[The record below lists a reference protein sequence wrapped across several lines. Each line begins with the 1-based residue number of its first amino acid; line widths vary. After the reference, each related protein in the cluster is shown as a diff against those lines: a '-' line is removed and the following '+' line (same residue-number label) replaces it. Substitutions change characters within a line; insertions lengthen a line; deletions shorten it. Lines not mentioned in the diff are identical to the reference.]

1 MHPEVAKFV
10 EAGRINQAVGERIS
24 QLAPGNY
31 LLSKT
36 WGAGKVVEWNLR
48 DKKLTIDFA
57 DRTAQEMDLQFA
69 MQKTDYLDASDFRAK
84 KLEQTEELRH
94 MAGVDAV
101 ALVIHVLESHQGSM
115 TLDAFEKALCGT
127 VIAEKDYK
135 KWWDATKKS
144 LAAGKRVVVPTKR
157 TDQMCL
163 RSGAMTPIE
172 ALLLDVS
179 NARELK
185 LKCKALEAIATE
197 IELFS
202 DHSDALLQLYIE
214 LDAEMRRGLRLNLG
228 SVLELLVIRDQISRA
243 SKQVV
248 PSICLTL
255 TEVLQTEFNRVAEA
269 IASLS
274 AARQREI
281 YDIFPQSFGDNWGDK
296 LMTIVEKAGARG
308 VGEIAK
314 IFDDQGQLP
323 ELEEYLRKA
332 ITRRSL
338 GHDALIWVCRER
350 KGISKVI
357 FSAEVGAAILNQLET
372 DFIADGPRK
381 AQRLQTLMSEDKE
394 LIGDLVAMMDI
405 NEARNFGRR
414 LMECPVFND
423 LDRKSLMARVIKA
436 RPETAELVSGE
447 NKRKKDEVLL
457 VSWES
462 LERKKAEL
470 EDLVRNRIPQN
481 TKDISIARSYGD
493 LRENFEYKSAKDM
506 QTFLS
511 NRKAELE
518 RDISLARGTD
528 FRDSDAS
535 SVNIGTIVTIRDNN
549 EITRTVT
556 VLGAWDSDP
565 EKKILSYLS
574 EAGASLLGAKVGS
587 TVELRNPTTDV
598 KEVWTII
605 EIRPYAT
612 D

>member
-36 WGAGKVVEWNLR
+36 WGAGKVTDWNLR
-48 DKKLTIDFA
+48 EKKIIVDFA

-69 MQKTDYLDASDFRAK
+69 MQRTEYLDDSDFRAK
-84 KLEQTEELRH
+84 KLEQTEELRLLASH
-94 MAGVDAV
+94 DAV
-101 ALVIHVLESHQGSM
+101 SLVIHVLESHQGSM
-115 TLDAFEKALCGT
+115 TLDAFEKSLCGT
-127 VIAEKDYK
+127 VIPEKEYK

-144 LAAGKRVVVPTKR
+144 LAAGKRVIVPTKR
-157 TDQMCL
+157 TDQMSL
-163 RSGAMTPIE
+163 RSGSMSPVE

-185 LKCKALEAIATE
+185 VKCKALEAISSE
-197 IELFS
+197 IQLFS
-202 DHSDALLQLYIE
+202 EQAEALSQLYTE
-214 LDAEMRRGLRLNLG
+214 LDAEIRRGLRLNLG
-228 SVLELLVIRDQISRA
+228 SGLELLVIRDQIARD
-243 SKQVV
+243 SKQAV
-248 PSICLTL
+248 PATCLSL
-255 TEVLQTEFNRVAEA
+255 SEVLQAEFHRVAEA
-269 IASLS
+269 MASLS

-281 YDIFPQSFGDNWGDK
+281 YDIFPKTFGDVWGEK

-314 IFDDQGQLP
+314 IFDDHKQLP

-350 KGISKVI
+350 KGISKRI

-381 AQRLQTLMSEDKE
+381 AQRLQSLMSEDKE

-447 NKRKKDEVLL
+447 NKRKKDEDLL

-518 RDISLARGTD
+518 RDISIARGTD
-528 FRDSDAS
+528 FRGADAS
-535 SVNIGTIVTIRDNN
+535 SVNIGTVVTIRDQQDVV
-549 EITRTVT
+549 RSVS

-565 EKKILSYLS
+565 EKNMLSYLS
-574 EAGASLLGAKVGS
+574 EAGASLLGATIGS
-587 TVELRNPTTDV
+587 TVELRNPTTDAL
-598 KEVWTII
+598 ETWTVVAIA
-605 EIRPYAT
+605 PYVT